1 MIRVRSADQRGHFD
15 HGWLNTYHTFSFADY
30 YDPENMGFRSLR
42 VINEDWVN
50 PGHGFGTH
58 PHRDM
63 EIVTYVLEGGLSHKD
78 SMGNGSTI
86 LPGDVQ
92 RMSAGT
98 GVLHSEFNHSKDESV
113 HLLQI
118 WLLPQERGITPSY
131 EQKNFS
137 RDEKL
142 NRLRLLASPTGRE
155 GSVAIHQDAEL
166 YTSVLESGKPVNYE
180 LKPGRHAWLQVA
192 RGSVEVNGKQLKQG
206 DGAAIS
212 DESKLTITGQAGSED
227 AEILLFNLA

>member
-1 MIRVRSADQRGHFD
+1 MIRVRRAEQRGHFD

-42 VINEDWVN
+42 VINEDWVH

-63 EIVTYVLEGGLSHKD
+63 EILTYVLEGGLAHKD

-98 GVLHSEFNHSKDESV
+98 GVLHSEFNRSENDPV

-118 WLLPQERGITPSY
+118 WILPERRGISPSY
-131 EQKNFS
+131 EQKNFA
-137 RDEKL
+137 REEKL
-142 NRLRLLASPTGRE
+142 KILRLLASNNGRD
-155 GSVAIHQDAEL
+155 GSVKIHQDAQL
-166 YTSVLESGKPVNYE
+166 YTSVLEPGNSVEYG
-180 LKPGRHAWLQVA
+180 LKPDRHAWLQVA
-192 RGSVEVNGKQLKQG
+192 RGNVKLNGQELKQG
-206 DGAAIS
+206 DGAAVS
-212 DESKLTITGQAGSED
+212 EELKLKIDTGSEE
-227 AEILLFNLA
+227 AEILLFDLA

>member
-1 MIRVRSADQRGHFD
+1 MIRVRPADQRGHFD

-30 YDPENMGFRSLR
+30 YDPANMGFRSLR
-42 VINEDWVN
+42 VINEDWVH
-50 PGHGFGTH
+50 PGQGFGMH

-118 WLLPQERGITPSY
+118 WLLPEERGIKPSY

-142 NRLRLLASPTGRE
+142 NRLRLLASPDGRE

-166 YTSVLESGKPVNYE
+166 YTSVLEGGKVVDYD

-192 RGSVEVNGKQLKQG
+192 RGNVEVNGKQLKHG

-212 DESKLTITGQAGSED
+212 DESKLTITGRAVSED
-227 AEILLFNLA
+227 TEILLFNLA

>member
-1 MIRVRSADQRGHFD
+1 MIRLRPADQRGHAD

-30 YDPENMGFRSLR
+30 YDPEHMGFRSLR
-42 VINEDWVN
+42 VINEDWVH
-50 PGHGFGTH
+50 PGNGFGTH

-118 WLLPQERGITPSY
+118 WLLPEKRGITPSY

-142 NRLRLLASPTGRE
+142 NRLRLLASPDGRD

-166 YTSVLESGKPVNYE
+166 LTSVLESGKSVNYE
-180 LKPGRHAWLQVA
+180 LRPGRHAWLQVA
-192 RGSVEVNGKQLKQG
+192 RGSVEVNGKQLQQG

-212 DESKLTITGQAGSED
+212 EESKLTITGRPGDEA
-227 AEILLFNLA
+227 AEVLLFNLA